1 MEYQIV
7 ITVSSDKSEPEME
20 DLIVSV
26 SAPPVD
32 EISNKV
38 QFFGRQLAQEIA
50 KDIKDKQAEWTKTIN
65 DVNKFVNDYEVQKG
79 GKV

>member
-32 EISNKV
+32 ELTNKV

-50 KDIKDKQAEWTKTIN
+50 KDIKGKQAEWTKAIN
-65 DVNKFVNDYEVQKG
+65 DVKQFVNDYEVQTG
-79 GKV
+79 EKV

>member
-7 ITVSSDKSEPEME
+7 ITVFSNKPDPEME

-26 SAPPVD
+26 SAPPVV

-50 KDIKDKQAEWTKTIN
+50 KDIKGKQAEWTKTIN
-65 DVNKFVNDYEVQKG
+65 DANKFVNDYEIKAG
-79 GKV
+79 EKE

>member
-1 MEYQIV
+1 MEYKIV
-7 ITVSSDKSEPEME
+7 ITVFSNKPDPEME

-26 SAPPVD
+26 SAPPVV

-50 KDIKDKQAEWTKTIN
+50 KDIKGKRAEWTKTIN
-65 DVNKFVNDYEVQKG
+65 DVNKFVNDYEVQTGEKA
-79 GKV
+79 